1 MKKPNKLIFL
11 MSLGLGILSTSCVNE
26 NMGISNDK
34 TDGKIQLNVTTDA
47 SVSEGTRADD
57 VSPLVPNAK
66 EFSVSLK
73 SKDGSYNQTWKSLD
87 AFNSEVGFPM
97 GSYTISAA
105 FGDMDSEGFNNPYF
119 YGESS
124 VNVLKGESSNVDI
137 TATLANAMLS
147 IRYKEE
153 FYKFFK
159 GYSATVTTEGH
170 SPIVFLQNERKP
182 AYISA
187 NYEKDA
193 IINLTITNNSDQ
205 TVTIS
210 PTSFKVEPQK
220 HYIVTFGV
228 EGNIDLGDATLSVEW
243 SEETVSEEKNIPLNE
258 ELFTSPAP
266 TVTIEGTENFTKTI
280 FEGLDYND
288 YNPEFHIVA
297 LGGLASATLS
307 FKAEDNG
314 TLPISFPSID
324 LVKADNT
331 DQLLLKNGGIEC
343 SGIFGD
349 PQPFAVVNLKEF
361 VKYLTPGTYSV
372 SLTVTDIYGR
382 SIEEPVK
389 FEVTINGLEYKFLS
403 YEQPDFLSDEI
414 IVYVET
420 NCKDLKD
427 QLLFNV
433 WDTKENFVNPV
444 SAEFVS
450 DLAPDGPSATKEF
463 VYTYK
468 LVLPD
473 AIDNYFWKVQTQ
485 IPNKK
490 VHEIDVDVN
499 MPEFKVET
507 DAFAMK
513 VRIRLA
519 EGTSEKIANTVAN
532 YGKIYNGSEVLNV
545 DLSGLKNNGIIT
557 VTSLNPKT
565 DYNYT
570 LNLGKSLYE
579 KYKNNMKFTTEEDKE
594 VPNGDFESLIS
605 IPKYT
610 NKKVNQGGGY
620 GSSSLDLVTYTNT
633 STYTIKEPEGWAT
646 TNQKTIDGGTNNT
659 WFSQPSVFNSSLSYK
674 AFCDFRKRSDDPGSY
689 TGFAGHG
696 ESANAMVIRNVAW
709 SPNGTVPLKTGKS
722 LTYYNTRVPTI
733 SNVSVGKM
741 FLGEYSYTDG
751 TEIYNDSIEF
761 NSRPSKLKGFY
772 IFTPDQ
778 GDTSDYG
785 VVEVKLFNNNT
796 LVASGQEELEA
807 CVNYSDFI
815 INLEYQTFGL
825 KANKLMIMVSSSKY
839 GSKKMIDETSDKIKT
854 TKYQSEYESYFYG
867 ATLVVDDFTFEY

>member
-26 NMGISNDK
+26 NMGISNDQ

-105 FGDMDSEGFNNPYF
+105 FGDMDSEGFNNPFF

-124 VNVLKGESSNVDI
+124 VNVLKGESSNVEI

-187 NYEKDA
+187 NSEKEA

-228 EGNIDLGDATLSVEW
+228 EGNIDLGDATLTVEW

-266 TVTIEGTENFTKTI
+266 TVTLEGTENFTKTI

-297 LGGLASATLS
+297 LGGLDSATLS

-314 TLPISFPSID
+314 NLPISFPSID

-331 DQLLLKNGGIEC
+331 DQLLLKNGGVEC
-343 SGIFGD
+343 SGIFDD

-403 YEQPDFLSDEI
+403 YKKPDFLSDEI
-414 IVYVET
+414 IVYIET
-420 NCKDLKD
+420 NCEDLKD
-427 QLLFNV
+427 QLAFKA
-433 WDTKENFVNPV
+433 WDEDENFVNVKDYQLIEGSLPSEV
-444 SAEFVS
+444 NPTQQFVF
-450 DLAPDGPSATKEF
+450 A
-463 VYTYK
+463 YK
-468 LVLPD
+468 LSLKNT
-473 AIDNYFWKVQTQ
+473 INNWKWQIQTQ
-485 IPNKK
+485 AAKK
-490 VHEIDVDVN
+490 EAHQTEILVN

-507 DAFAMK
+507 DAFAK
-513 VRIRLA
+513 YVKIRLA
-519 EGTSEKIANTVAN
+519 QNTDPNVKN
-532 YGKIYNGSEVLNV
+532 LLFSKGKIYSGNDVVLNLATSKTSV
-545 DLSGLKNNGIIT
+545 KDSIIT
-557 VTSLNPKT
+557 IENLTPNT
-565 DYNYT
+565 NYT
-570 LNLGKSLYE
+570 TYTLSLGKQMYNE
-579 KYKNNMKFTTEEDKE
+579 YKGNISFTTEQEAQ
-594 VPNGDFESLIS
+594 VPNNDFAQTDELKIDPINVGGEYRIRFTLFTSDQQPKSSILRQVPSQWATLNPLTCNQNAENNNTWYVEPSTYMDGDMLVLRSVGYNHAGPPIARTESMRTYYNPTMVDINDLSRSVGEIFLGSYSFSGSPDRKDGIEFGSRPSVLKFNYKYDSKGEDEKGNVYIKIYDKDGNVIMEKTQNLTESLGTLESS
-605 IPKYT
+605 IPLTGYPFG
-610 NKKVNQGGGY
+610 KKATKIELSFKSSGNFSSPY
-620 GSSSLDLVTYTNT
+620 IEAPSSLDEGFSEGTYLAN
-633 STYTIKEPEGWAT
+633 
-646 TNQKTIDGGTNNT
+646 
-659 WFSQPSVFNSSLSYK
+659 
-674 AFCDFRKRSDDPGSY
+674 RKKDPNDYITFYSGS
-689 TGFAGHG
+689 
-696 ESANAMVIRNVAW
+696 ELR
-709 SPNGTVPLKTGKS
+709 
-722 LTYYNTRVPTI
+722 I
-733 SNVSVGKM
+733 SNVH
-741 FLGEYSYTDG
+741 
-751 TEIYNDSIEF
+751 
-761 NSRPSKLKGFY
+761 
-772 IFTPDQ
+772 
-778 GDTSDYG
+778 
-785 VVEVKLFNNNT
+785 
-796 LVASGQEELEA
+796 
-807 CVNYSDFI
+807 
-815 INLEYQTFGL
+815 
-825 KANKLMIMVSSSKY
+825 
-839 GSKKMIDETSDKIKT
+839 
-854 TKYQSEYESYFYG
+854 
-867 ATLVVDDFTFEY
+867 FEY